1 MYVGEQKL
9 LKKLNLYFCATVDV
23 AAGCW
28 WYITWYPGSCKWSH
42 VQTKG
47 FIQHISITYSMKN
60 KQKTDSDCIICPRQ
74 IYPPMFICISSINIS
89 EVSSGRKCVYL
100 SVCFLLPMGLL
111 SCYTLWMK
119 GRVYSIIIL
128 KKCVF
133 FQHLLGFVV
142 FLLCLLNCQCTNT
155 MLSHYWQRN
164 STPANWLL
172 THTKYEQI
180 NQASIK
186 LSQQTFHSQEMINL
200 WYEHRRTKKAW
211 LNTEIECHVEIAS
224 HHRNEKDN
232 WMTITSILQ
241 FAFSETNRKQEK
253 WWFHIFR
260 NIKNSSWWSIF
271 ASTLLLGPIFFL
283 FHGCHIQIFSTN
295 IEEAEIPVLP
305 VTADSIDH
313 NAMQPSDKL

>member
-1 MYVGEQKL
+1 M
-9 LKKLNLYFCATVDV
+9 C
-23 AAGCW
+23 
-28 WYITWYPGSCKWSH
+28 
-42 VQTKG
+42 
-47 FIQHISITYSMKN
+47 
-60 KQKTDSDCIICPRQ
+60 
-74 IYPPMFICISSINIS
+74 
-89 EVSSGRKCVYL
+89 
-100 SVCFLLPMGLL
+100 
-111 SCYTLWMK
+111 
-119 GRVYSIIIL
+119 
-128 KKCVF
+128 F

-172 THTKYEQI
+172 THTKCEQI

-186 LSQQTFHSQEMINL
+186 LSQQTFYSQEMINL

-211 LNTEIECHVEIAS
+211 LNTEIGTPQEWKRQLDDNYLHSAICLF
-224 HHRNEKDN
+224 RN
-232 WMTITSILQ
+232 
-241 FAFSETNRKQEK
+241 KQETGK
-253 WWFHIFR
+253 VVISHLQKY
-260 NIKNSSWWSIF
+260 KNSSWWSIF